1 MANPQLFRSLRG
13 QQPPPANAAN
23 HHGAPA
29 YAFSPKHK
37 LAQYAA
43 TGCLNATY
51 YAGAEAQLATILE
64 LCDKVEP
71 RFIAKTAVYCRER
84 GYMKDTPALLAA
96 VLTM

>member
-13 QQPPPANAAN
+13 QQPPAANAAN

-29 YAFSPKHK
+29 YCLSPKHK

-51 YAGAEAQLATILE
+51 YAG
-64 LCDKVEP
+64 
-71 RFIAKTAVYCRER
+71 RRR
-84 GYMKDTPALLAA
+84 NWRRS
-96 VLTM
+96 